1 MDNLTDESKLIIVQ
15 FFLDDP
21 TSETPRI
28 HSKKREK
35 RKGTVLKELDTLI
48 HDLEEIETDID
59 LEPYKEAAKI
69 LRKIRGKDEYM
80 SFVDELLQPYVS

>member
-1 MDNLTDESKLIIVQ
+1 MDNLTDESKFIIVQ

-21 TSETPRI
+21 TSEAPRI

-35 RKGTVLKELDTLI
+35 RQGTVLKELDTLI
-48 HDLEEIETDID
+48 HDLEEIETDIG

-69 LRKIRGKDEYM
+69 LRKLRGKEKYM
-80 SFVDELLQPYVS
+80 NFVDELLQPYA

>member
-1 MDNLTDESKLIIVQ
+1 MDNLTDESKFIIVQ

-21 TSETPRI
+21 TSEVPRI

-59 LEPYKEAAKI
+59 LEPYKEAAKT
-69 LRKIRGKDEYM
+69 LRKLRGKEEYTN
-80 SFVDELLQPYVS
+80 FVDELLQPYLS